1 MLQSN
6 LKEKKFFAFYNNE
19 NLEINL
25 SLKKDFLLI
34 STEMKSNI
42 LPIKF
47 FNEFSLSK
55 LKSNKIFDN
64 LDSIE
69 DIFNF
74 LIMMINNNE
83 NLNNKI
89 LIQKNKN
96 ENSNENKENSNE
108 NKENNNNNNIIL
120 SIPTN
125 IKKFNQITFE
135 LKKINTSINTEINY
149 LFNLIKKLQKEKDE
163 FQAEIEKNYIKKSD
177 LPKIIE
183 NYINIHI
190 NKQIFPESKII
201 LPEENKLICNWISNK
216 NIQAKFLYRASIDG
230 DSSKDFHNKCD
241 NKGATI
247 CFFKLNNGC
256 RIGGFSSVS
265 WSMNGGCKKDANAFI
280 FSLDNKEKYC
290 LRNKNEN
297 AVFHCKNGPVF
308 WNGVSE
314 CGDIVVKQDCLVRD
328 FGIQLFDKTYETSV
342 KKLCGIE
349 SEGFKLMKL
358 EDYEVFQIIF

>member
-42 LPIKF
+42 LPTKF

-74 LIMMINNNE
+74 ILLMINYNE

-163 FQAEIEKNYIKKSD
+163 FQTEIEKNYIKKSD

-190 NKQIFPESKII
+190 NK
-201 LPEENKLICNWISNK
+201 
-216 NIQAKFLYRASIDG
+216 
-230 DSSKDFHNKCD
+230 
-241 NKGATI
+241 
-247 CFFKLNNGC
+247 
-256 RIGGFSSVS
+256 
-265 WSMNGGCKKDANAFI
+265 
-280 FSLDNKEKYC
+280 
-290 LRNKNEN
+290 
-297 AVFHCKNGPVF
+297 
-308 WNGVSE
+308 
-314 CGDIVVKQDCLVRD
+314 
-328 FGIQLFDKTYETSV
+328 
-342 KKLCGIE
+342 
-349 SEGFKLMKL
+349 
-358 EDYEVFQIIF
+358 